1 MSLQKILLLK
11 VKVLQQLFSER
22 TSSQLCILIVHF
34 DIRDIG
40 GSDPERMAAPRVA
53 EYVREMFEGTLV
65 KVEVMEGQANF
76 EKHYPCLAAV
86 NRAANSV
93 PRHQVMSLY
102 SIWVLGNGQDE
113 GVKLLKPPKNL
124 VKKCLYC
131 TNSFCTVVCA
141 SFLGMILLRFYH
153 IILHCLWI

>member
-1 MSLQKILLLK
+1 MTLQKILLLK
-11 VKVLQQLFSER
+11 VKILQQLFSEIR
-22 TSSQLCILIVHF
+22 SSQLCILFVHF
-34 DIRDIG
+34 DFDIRYIG

-102 SIWVLGNGQDE
+102 SIWVW
-113 GVKLLKPPKNL
+113 
-124 VKKCLYC
+124 
-131 TNSFCTVVCA
+131 A
-141 SFLGMILLRFYH
+141 
-153 IILHCLWI
+153 